1 MSAPDLLQTALLLG
15 AYVGFAGLYGLAY
28 AVARLWT
35 APAFRYAP
43 AAAYT
48 VHALIGAFVVA
59 WAPLQ
64 AGWKGLIVASSAAVL
79 TIPPLTWRL
88 LQRSHEAEV
97 ER

>member
-15 AYVGFAGLYGLAY
+15 AYVAFAGFYGLAY
-28 AVARLWT
+28 AVARLGT
-35 APAFRYAP
+35 APAFRYAA
-43 AAAYT
+43 AAAYA
-48 VHALIGAFVVA
+48 VHALIGAVVVA

-64 AGWKGLIVASSAAVL
+64 AGWKGLIVVSSAAVL
-79 TIPPLTWRL
+79 AIPPMTWRL